1 MVDFCNLHDGYFALP
16 SEAVVMYY
24 MYSITPWFINR
35 WNDNIVIA
43 FLCQLYNWWPCI
55 IHNDHQITHWLITY
69 SVSDK
74 KKKHVMQ

>member
-24 MYSITPWFINR
+24 ICSITPWFINR

-43 FLCQLYNWWPCI
+43 LL
-55 IHNDHQITHWLITY
+55 
-69 SVSDK
+69 
-74 KKKHVMQ
+74 

>member
-16 SEAVVMYY
+16 FEAVVMYY

-43 FLCQLYNWWPCI
+43 FLCQLYN
-55 IHNDHQITHWLITY
+55 
-69 SVSDK
+69 
-74 KKKHVMQ
+74 